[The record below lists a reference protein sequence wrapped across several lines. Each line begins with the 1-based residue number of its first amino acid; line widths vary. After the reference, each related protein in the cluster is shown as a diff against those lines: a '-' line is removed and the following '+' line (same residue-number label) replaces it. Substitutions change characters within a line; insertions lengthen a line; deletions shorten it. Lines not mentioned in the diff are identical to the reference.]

1 MFIIQLA
8 LNAGP
13 LPETEYI
20 YTEALQQ
27 EKDLNISSTTC
38 HLTKVLILYDFRGFL
53 SCREEVRFILGL
65 KVWILKVVLNVPSIR
80 VHCLNDWNNTTRTPH
95 DELLF
100 YLTLL
105 SQLLQEPA
113 ESPEE
118 ATLKELLQEHTAKST
133 DQVTNRVSS
142 SQIRLPM
149 GEIT

>member
-1 MFIIQLA
+1 MI
-8 LNAGP
+8 G
-13 LPETEYI
+13 
-20 YTEALQQ
+20 
-27 EKDLNISSTTC
+27 
-38 HLTKVLILYDFRGFL
+38 
-53 SCREEVRFILGL
+53 
-65 KVWILKVVLNVPSIR
+65 
-80 VHCLNDWNNTTRTPH
+80 TPH

-105 SQLLQEPA
+105 SQLLLEPA